1 MLAGFDLVA
10 HVGVADAARARQF
23 YGDVLGLPVV
33 GEDPFAVTVEV
44 HGRTL
49 RLTAVGTPVPAPYSV
64 LAWRVDDIAAVVD
77 GLVGRGVEFARYEG
91 LEQDERGIWTAP
103 GGTRVAWFLDPDGNN
118 LSLAQYS
125 SAQYS
130 SAQYSSAQHA

>member
-1 MLAGFDLVA
+1 MLAEFDLVA
-10 HVGVADAARARQF
+10 HVGVADTARARRF

-130 SAQYSSAQHA
+130 STRHA

>member
-10 HVGVADAARARQF
+10 HVGVADMARARRF

-33 GEDPFAVTVEV
+33 DEDPFAVTVAV

-49 RLTAVGTPVPAPYSV
+49 RLTAVGTPVAAPYSV

-77 GLVGRGVEFARYEG
+77 GLAARGVAFARYEG
-91 LEQDERGIWTAP
+91 LEQDDRGIWAAP

-118 LSLAQYS
+118 LSLAQY
-125 SAQYS
+125 A
-130 SAQYSSAQHA
+130 